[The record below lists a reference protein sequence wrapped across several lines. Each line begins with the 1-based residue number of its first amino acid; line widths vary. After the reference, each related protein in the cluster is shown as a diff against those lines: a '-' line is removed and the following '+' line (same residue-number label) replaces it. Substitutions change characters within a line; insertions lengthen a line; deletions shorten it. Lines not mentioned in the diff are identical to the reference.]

1 VNTATTSK
9 ALVWRAIA
17 NTSYRERPNPQEI
30 IPAAEIHVALID
42 IMGAV
47 TAMMEESLPK
57 DLQRWAEGLAAQSP
71 ATWLPTTQ
79 ATRLR
84 HAATVR
90 AGPGPDR
97 ALAMAQHV
105 RETDPSLHCRG
116 RGRPA

>member
-57 DLQRWAEGLAAQSP
+57 DLQRWAEGLAAQFAASF
-71 ATWLPTTQ
+71 
-79 ATRLR
+79 
-84 HAATVR
+84 HAARASLSPEELDAVTAQYAER
-90 AGPGPDR
+90 AG
-97 ALAMAQHV
+97 L
-105 RETDPSLHCRG
+105 
-116 RGRPA
+116 